1 MQSALFLYSNKVWQ
15 ENNPSELVTIDDDA
29 QLVFCF
35 AAKKILAEPDIYAV
49 VQNKFKNAQ
58 IVMCSSAGEIYQNE
72 VKDDSMV
79 AVSIH
84 FDKTKFETA
93 SVNIADFTSSYDAA
107 KALVKLLPQ
116 QELSCIFVIS
126 DGSVVN
132 GSELVKGLN
141 DAVDNKVLITGGLA
155 GDGSNFTSTLVGLNQ
170 QPSNGMVIAIG
181 FYGSNIVITHGSQGG
196 WDMFGP
202 ERLVTKSKDNILS
215 EIDDKHALDLYKR
228 YLGPDAA
235 NRPASALLFPLS
247 VIIPGSTQPVVRTIL
262 SIDEEQSSMTFAG
275 DIPMGSKVR
284 FMKANFDKLTAAA
297 ASAAQQT
304 ITNESR
310 QPDLALL
317 VSCVGRKL
325 ILGTR
330 IDEEV
335 EAISELLGEKTVKA
349 GFYSYGEISPFNE
362 GGACQLHNQT
372 MTITSFY
379 EL

>member
-1 MQSALFLYSNKVWQ
+1 MQTALFIYDQEVWKTHEQ
-15 ENNPSELVTIDDDA
+15 SVLTNAHEA

-35 AAKKILAEPDIYAV
+35 AAKHILARPGIYDLL
-49 VQNKFKNAQ
+49 QQKFGKAE
-58 IVMCSSAGEIYQNE
+58 IVMCSSAGEIYQDE
-72 VKDDSMV
+72 VKDDTLV
-79 AVSIH
+79 AVAIR
-84 FDKTKFETA
+84 FDKTIFKSA
-93 SVNIADFTSSYDAA
+93 SVDMTGYANSYDAA
-107 KALVKLLPQ
+107 AALVKQLPQ
-116 QELSCIFVIS
+116 QDLSCIFVIS

-141 DAVDNKVLITGGLA
+141 DAAEKHVLITGGLA
-155 GDGSNFTSTLVGLNQ
+155 GDANGFTSTLVGLNR
-170 QPSNGMVIAIG
+170 QPSHGMVAAVG
-181 FYGSNIVITHGSQGG
+181 FYGKNIVITHGSQGG
-196 WDMFGP
+196 WEMFGP
-202 ERLVTKSKDNILS
+202 ERLVTKSTGNVLI
-215 EIDDKHALDLYKR
+215 EIDEKHALDLYKK

-235 NRPASALLFPLS
+235 NLPASALLFPLS

-262 SIDEEQSSMTFAG
+262 SIDEGQSSMTFAG

-284 FMKANFDKLTAAA
+284 FMKANFDKLTVAA

-304 ITNESR
+304 IMDETR
-310 QPDLALL
+310 RPDLALL

-325 ILGTR
+325 VLGQRTE
-330 IDEEV
+330 EEV
-335 EAISELLGEKTVKA
+335 EAINDSLGTATIKA